1 MKILKYLASLAVI
14 IWSTQNVS
22 GGKIWDIALLDV
34 SSDLDA
40 YAKNGINEMHLAD
53 SCLRYFINDE
63 LIDSVMFFAGGR
75 AILPVGDISESNRD
89 YSSIRRIIGDGTSIF
104 DALASC
110 MQLSHNIGRIV
121 VITNGREVE
130 SSISSATL
138 SKIMKSKGIS
148 VDAIVVSAGCDSI
161 YVKSWYSSTDS
172 TLYERNHVNSGLMHI
187 VDRTGGKIITIEGNS
202 DISEKINGLC
212 SVIVKENP
220 NSSKI
225 SNNLNDNLN
234 ENLTKK
240 VLARIKPQKLY
251 ICEVD
256 TNYVIKY
263 CGIKYHG
270 INDILNATISDSYI
284 LIDQDVNRNQE
295 DSQPI
300 NIIFVSNPNNQDKR
314 RLLLNQVKSDSYYC
328 KLYQNT
334 PIDILP
340 MIYYSGIGDKM
351 QLCGLEFESTED

>member
-1 MKILKYLASLAVI
+1 MKILKYLVSLAVI
-14 IWSTQNVS
+14 LGSTQNIY

-34 SSDLDA
+34 SSDMDA

-53 SCLRYFINDE
+53 TCLKCFINDE

-75 AILPVGDISESNRD
+75 TILPVGNISESNRD

-110 MQLSHNIGRIV
+110 MQLSHNVGRIV

-138 SKIMKSKGIS
+138 SKMMKSKGIS

-172 TLYERNHVNSGLMHI
+172 TLYERNHVNSGLKHI
-187 VDRTGGKIITIEGNS
+187 VDRTRGKIITIEGKS

-212 SVIVKENP
+212 SAIVKENP
-220 NSSKI
+220 NSSKM
-225 SNNLNDNLN
+225 SNNLNDD
-234 ENLTKK
+234 LTEK

-256 TNYVIKY
+256 TNVVITHN
-263 CGIKYHG
+263 GNKYHG
-270 INDILNATISDSYI
+270 LHDILNVANSDQSI
-284 LIDQDVNRNQE
+284 LINQNQTSNSDINHPFNVVFVPNQNE
-295 DSQPI
+295 LERKRLILNDIGSEYFDS
-300 NIIFVSNPNNQDKR
+300 K
-314 RLLLNQVKSDSYYC
+314 LN
-328 KLYQNT
+328 QNT
-334 PIDILP
+334 PIDALP
-340 MIYYSGIGDKM
+340 MIYYGGSGNKM
-351 QLCGLEFESTED
+351 ILCGLEFKYAEE